1 MNIDREEEKRKR
13 ASLARAKKK
22 ASEETIEDA
31 FDRIGIMKL
40 SDKEREIFQLAKE
53 AFFKGKI
60 GRLSNGKMN
69 KGEVLSMGMKVQQD
83 QNQQDRSQ
91 RIREVLENKPT
102 NFHILTDDRQL
113 PMFINRVREECRLQ
127 MEEWKD
133 RFQLLGVE
141 SMTAGDFE
149 GSGVDSYMDLSIGF
163 GIWLPVLQE
172 GYYLPYGHV
181 DLRNDLDISSK
192 YAFRYGDKQ
201 LTRSRVIEVIAPYIK
216 SSKHGKTFHMGSAR
230 YDLHIAQND
239 GYTIR
244 GCKWD
249 TLDGMYLMTEHLPSY
264 GLKPLLKR
272 YGNHIDQFYQERYGQ
287 SLGLGEKEVYTF
299 EDLFGKGSPAPFNTE
314 IVGIYGIWDVLYGWA
329 LFEWQFETMKQ
340 TGRLIDCYSGI
351 DSHLSAV
358 DVFMARCGFEIDIEG
373 LSKLEEEF
381 QAKLDIAK
389 KDLFNSYQ
397 IDHDFLRKMSLT
409 INGEKIRVWQQ
420 KQKDR
425 NTKLLDQIAKYEGIV
440 SDCIHNKKQH
450 LKKYINAVEMVCKY
464 KEQLTTIRIDE
475 RDAPDYINSF
485 ELTNNRH
492 IAYLIYD
499 FLEIEDR
506 TPRFKKGKKRSTSAD
521 ILEVYYKEEE
531 ALKPL
536 RLISEYEKL
545 LNTYVRKIPTA
556 FDADGR
562 FHTEWKSGGTSTG
575 RYSSSGYRGRPI
587 DLLNRR
593 SSI

>member
-60 GRLSNGKMN
+60 GRLSNGKMS
-69 KGEVLSMGMKVQQD
+69 KGEVLSMGMKIQKE

-91 RIREVLENKPT
+91 RIREVLENKPA
-102 NFHILTDDRQL
+102 NFHILTEDRQL
-113 PMFINRVREECRLQ
+113 SIFISRIREECRLQ
-127 MEEWKD
+127 MSDWKD
-133 RFQLLGVE
+133 RFKALGVE

-163 GIWLPVLQE
+163 GIWLPLLQE

-192 YAFRYGDKQ
+192 YAFRSGDKQ
-201 LTRSRVIEVIAPYIK
+201 LTRSRVIEVIAPYLK

-272 YGNHIDQFYQERYGQ
+272 YGKHIDQFYQDRYGY

-299 EDLFGKGSPAPFNTE
+299 DDLFGKGSPAPFNTE

-340 TGRLIDCYSGI
+340 TVRLIDCYSEI
-351 DSHLSAV
+351 DSYLPEV
-358 DVFMARCGFEIDIEG
+358 DVFMARCGFEIDMDG
-373 LSKLEEEF
+373 LSDLEEEF
-381 QAKLDIAK
+381 QSKLDVAK
-389 KDLFNSYQ
+389 KDLFTSYK
-397 IDHDFLRKMSLT
+397 IDDEFLYEMSMCV
-409 INGEKIRVWQQ
+409 NGEKILAWQQ
-420 KQKDR
+420 KQR
-425 NTKLLDQIAKYEGIV
+425 NRKKKLLDQIARYESVIT
-440 SDCIHNKKQH
+440 DCIRNKKQH
-450 LKKYINAVEMVCKY
+450 LKKYSNAIEMINKY
-464 KEQLTTIRIDE
+464 KEQLAEIRME
-475 RDAPDYINSF
+475 EQDAPDFIHSF

-499 FLEIEDR
+499 FVGIEDR
-506 TPRFKKGKKRSTSAD
+506 TSRFKRGKKRSTSTD
-521 ILEVYYKEEE
+521 ILNMYYKDEE

-536 RLISEYEKL
+536 RVISEYEKL